1 MFLFIY
7 FFIIAKCYLFIY
19 LFSQL
24 FMYVFIYLITYFFYL
39 YFYLFANRHQAG
51 TTPRS
56 HVINISPPA
65 AKGIESNAPLA
76 QDPQTA

>member
-1 MFLFIY
+1 MCIY
-7 FFIIAKCYLFIY
+7 LSIYLPMCIYLSIDRSIDLSNLFIY
-19 LFSQL
+19 LSIQS
-24 FMYVFIYLITYFFYL
+24 IYLSIY
-39 YFYLFANRHQAG
+39 ANRHQAG